1 MIDFLRWALQK
12 QERSKDAAH
21 KRLQLILVL
30 DRIGM
35 SAEDIE
41 AMKGD
46 IIQAVSRYL
55 DVEDGSIEVDI
66 QRSGDSVI
74 LVSNIQ
80 VKEFVRTFATS

>member
-1 MIDFLRWALQK
+1 MIDLLRWALQK
-12 QERSKDAAH
+12 QERSKDSAR
-21 KRLQLILVL
+21 KRLQLVLVL

-35 SAEDIE
+35 SAERID

-66 QRSGDSVI
+66 QRSGDSII

-80 VKEFVRTFATS
+80 VRELIRTFAA